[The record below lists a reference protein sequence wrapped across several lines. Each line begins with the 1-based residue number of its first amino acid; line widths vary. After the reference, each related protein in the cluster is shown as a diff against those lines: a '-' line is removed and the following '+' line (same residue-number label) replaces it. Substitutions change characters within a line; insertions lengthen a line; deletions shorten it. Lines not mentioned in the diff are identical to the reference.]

1 MTARTSWSAH
11 PARSA
16 VSWEHGHRPSRRLE
30 AQEHQRWRARF
41 HPLSYA
47 LGCSR
52 RQDDDDGDDLKII
65 DRSEENTSELQ
76 SLMRIS
82 YAVFCLKKKITSNT
96 QITTIIP
103 KTNTIYSLRV
113 NRKSRRM
120 PNQT

>member
-1 MTARTSWSAH
+1 MRISDWSSDVCSSDLRPQTIAARQRLPEWRACPCWSAH

-52 RQDDDDGDDLKII
+52 RQDDDEGDDLKII
-65 DRSEENTSELQ
+65 DTGEFALEG
-76 SLMRIS
+76 
-82 YAVFCLKKKITSNT
+82 KIGSAH
-96 QITTIIP
+96 
-103 KTNTIYSLRV
+103 V
-113 NRKSRRM
+113 
-120 PNQT
+120 